1 MTTGNPARSIG
12 QNLMRVIGAAALLFI
27 CGCTCFSIPLM
38 ERDRELDETVVSGK
52 GRDKILLMDISGT
65 ISSREKRGA
74 ISFRS
79 EDSIV
84 SRVREELTRSAKD
97 SRIKGLIVR
106 INSPGGTVTASD
118 IIYTEIKRF
127 KEEKKVPVVAAI
139 TELAASG
146 GYYVAVAADTIVA
159 HPTSVTG
166 SIGVIAVKFNAQGL
180 MEKIGVVD
188 ETFTAGDKKDL
199 FSPMRPVTD
208 EERDIIQG
216 MLNSFHKR
224 FKDLVLKGRPSLT
237 AADID
242 RLADGR
248 VYTAD
253 QALATKLVDE
263 IGYLD
268 DAIAVVK
275 KGAGIKD
282 ARVIMYHRPWG
293 YKNNIYSQ
301 LLGPEVENVNLI
313 NLDLSWLLGEA
324 GLHFMYLWAP

>member
-1 MTTGNPARSIG
+1 
-12 QNLMRVIGAAALLFI
+12 MRVVCAAALLFI

-65 ISSREKRGA
+65 ISSKEKRGA

-84 SRVREELTRSAKD
+84 SRVREELTRAAED

-127 KEEKKVPVVAAI
+127 KEETKVPVVAAI

-199 FSPMRPVTD
+199 FSPMRPVTA
-208 EERDIIQG
+208 EERDIIQT
-216 MLNSFHKR
+216 MLNSFHQR
-224 FKDLVLKGRPSLT
+224 FKDLVRTGRPSLT

-253 QALATKLVDE
+253 QALANKLVDE

-268 DAIAVVK
+268 DAIATVK

-282 ARVIMYHRPWG
+282 ARVVMYHRPWG

-301 LLGPEVENVNLI
+301 LIRPEVENINLI

>member
-1 MTTGNPARSIG
+1 MITGRADRSIG
-12 QNLMRVIGAAALLFI
+12 RHLMRVVCAAALLFI

-52 GRDKILLMDISGT
+52 GRDKILLLDISGT

-84 SRVREELTRSAKD
+84 SRVREELTRAAED
-97 SRIKGLIVR
+97 ARIKGLIVR

-146 GYYVAVAADTIVA
+146 GYYVAVAADTILA

-199 FSPMRPVTD
+199 FSPMRPSTA
-208 EERDIIQG
+208 EEREIIQT
-216 MLNSFHKR
+216 MLNSFHQR
-224 FKDLVLKGRPSLT
+224 FKELVLKGRPSLI

-253 QALATKLVDE
+253 QALANKLVDE

-268 DAIAVVK
+268 DAVAVVK

-282 ARVIMYHRPWG
+282 ARVVMYHRPWG
-293 YKNNIYSQ
+293 YKNNLYSQ
-301 LLGPEVENVNLI
+301 LLRPEVENVNLI